1 MKTIFKSL
9 LGIMVIT
16 ILFMMIGI
24 LIQLYIPELEPIINI
39 FQGFLFIILLMG
51 FVIISKATFELIS
64 GTFLKDRR

>member
-16 ILFMMIGI
+16 TLFMMIGI